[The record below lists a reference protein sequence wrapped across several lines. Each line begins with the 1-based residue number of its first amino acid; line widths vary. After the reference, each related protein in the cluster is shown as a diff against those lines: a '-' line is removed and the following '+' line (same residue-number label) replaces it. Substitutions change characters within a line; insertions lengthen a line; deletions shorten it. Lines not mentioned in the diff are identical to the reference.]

1 MSPAWT
7 EGYGLMEK
15 RIEKCFRKHG
25 KGKKTEGG
33 EGEKEAEGGG
43 GTDTE

>member
-1 MSPAWT
+1 
-7 EGYGLMEK
+7 MEK
-15 RIEKCFRKHG
+15 SQQKYFRKHG
-25 KGKKTEGG
+25 KEKKTEGG